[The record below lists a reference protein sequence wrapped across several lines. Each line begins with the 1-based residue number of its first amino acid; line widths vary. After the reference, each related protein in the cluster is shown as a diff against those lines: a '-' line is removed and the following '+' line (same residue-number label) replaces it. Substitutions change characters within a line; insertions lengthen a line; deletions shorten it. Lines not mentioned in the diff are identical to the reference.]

1 MSNFEWTRKALDDS
15 GKQVAKILG
24 GLPANLRDAKV
35 TPQAM
40 SPREIVNHLAEC
52 YTALKKH
59 AAGQEHEWGTFQ
71 LGLAD
76 FDAAY
81 AAMMALR
88 AEVTELALSSEDAAQ
103 ASIDYVVLHDA
114 YHVGQIALLRL
125 EQEPGWDPYSLY
137 S

>member
-1 MSNFEWTRKALDDS
+1 MTGFDITRKALDDS
-15 GKQVAKILG
+15 GKQITKIFE
-24 GLPANLRDAKV
+24 GLPVNLRDAKV

-40 SPREIVNHLAEC
+40 SPREIVQHLAEC

-71 LGLAD
+71 LGIAD

-81 AAMMALR
+81 AATMALR
-88 AEVTELALSSEDAAQ
+88 AEAVALAMTSEEAAK
-103 ASIDYVVLHDA
+103 ASLDYVVIHDA
-114 YHVGQIALLRL
+114 YHVGQMALLRL

-137 S
+137 A